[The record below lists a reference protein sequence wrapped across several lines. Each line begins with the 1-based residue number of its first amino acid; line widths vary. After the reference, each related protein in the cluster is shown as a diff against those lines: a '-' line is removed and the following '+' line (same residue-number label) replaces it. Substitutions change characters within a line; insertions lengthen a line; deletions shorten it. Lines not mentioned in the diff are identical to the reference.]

1 MLDVCKRSFDPRNPV
16 ICMFS
21 LHVSQWK
28 YTEKKAIFEIGEER
42 ANRAIAE
49 LGSWKSFTKLAKGG
63 TVLDFD

>member
-1 MLDVCKRSFDPRNPV
+1 MWPKGLMQYFPFMRAKGN
-16 ICMFS
+16 I
-21 LHVSQWK
+21 L
-28 YTEKKAIFEIGEER
+28 KKAIFEIGEER